1 MANSITKFKA
11 YIDKL
16 DTVYQQASATSI
28 LDADADTVRMGAKA
42 GEFLIP
48 KMSMDGLADYSRSS
62 GYVKGDAVSYTHL
75 TLPTKA

>member
-1 MANSITKFKA
+1 MANAITHFKK
-11 YIDKL
+11 YIDML

-48 KMSMDGLADYSRSS
+48 KI
-62 GYVKGDAVSYTHL
+62 GYEF
-75 TLPTKA
+75 

>member
-42 GEFLIP
+42 
-48 KMSMDGLADYSRSS
+48 
-62 GYVKGDAVSYTHL
+62 VSYTHL
-75 TLPTKA
+75 TLPTT